1 MEWNQKGD
9 SDSVSL
15 VIRNCIYRA
24 KIRIIVFTQVINIEI
39 EIQSMD
45 FIYTNIVIFHPQ
57 KEIKILNI
65 YKF

>member
-15 VIRNCIYRA
+15 A